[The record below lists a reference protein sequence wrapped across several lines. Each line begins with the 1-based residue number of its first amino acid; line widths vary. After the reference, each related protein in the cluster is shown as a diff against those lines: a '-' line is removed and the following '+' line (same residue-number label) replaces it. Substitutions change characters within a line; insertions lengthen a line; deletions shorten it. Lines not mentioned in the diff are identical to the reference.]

1 MTIRPPMI
9 HFRLPPDLKE
19 WVEEQAARNGR
30 SVNAELV
37 WMIEFMRDGYQ
48 KEIATR
54 DDELAEIKKIAL
66 EALERAKDAQ
76 KCAREK

>member
-1 MTIRPPMI
+1 MAREDPMI
-9 HFRLPPDLKE
+9 RFRVPDSLKAWIE
-19 WVEEQAARNGR
+19 DQAKRNGR

-54 DDELAEIKKIAL
+54 DSELAEIKKIAL

-76 KCAREK
+76 RKTDER